1 MANQEIESQRAPCVA
16 DELLQ
21 TLSNRYGSVLSSKA
35 LIKELGYPSAASFH
49 QALARGTVPVPI
61 FKIEHRRGSFALSL
75 DVATWLSRQRAQ
87 AITSE

>member
-1 MANQEIESQRAPCVA
+1 MGNQEIELHRVQCVA

-21 TLSNRYGSVLSSKA
+21 SLSDRYGAVLSSRG

-87 AITSE
+87 AVISE